1 MREGTDPEM
10 SMSVSG
16 YLSASDTYDITEP
29 PQYYDVLVDPL
40 SCSYQEPDLQS
51 PLYGQQPFSHV
62 NVQFSMYGA
71 PNAQACNPPYPYSH
85 QCSEFTCEP
94 DMEVQSPTRGS
105 IVGLPVL
112 KRPRMGHGARVKG
125 QDELCVVCG
134 DKASGYHYNALTCEG
149 CKGFFRRSVTK
160 KAVYRCKSGGSCE
173 MDMYMRRKCQ
183 DCRLRKCRAVGMLA
197 ECLLTEVQCQ
207 SKRLRKGSKYRGH
220 NVSTGRAEDE
230 YSESRSVSSTSR
242 FTARV
247 SGFSR
252 EQRCILN
259 RIVEAYR
266 RYIIQDNTHCRV
278 CFFFSLKMKTHI
290 LLLIYHKISLF
301 FFPQVPLWSCLTNN
315 IDLTPPQTEKLLQFL
330 RSVPGFELLDG
341 SDQNTLLSSSSVE
354 VMFLLLAQQFSENPT
369 SVSNALYSANSNN
382 SNPDWVKTLES
393 KTGNSH
399 RTLTH
404 SGLNDEFLRSMV
416 NFLHSMVTIAVTEAE
431 YALLTATA
439 VLCSDRPS
447 LRAVGCVENLQEF
460 ILELLSR
467 ACCCCSQ
474 GTAQDPRRFARLLGR
489 LTELRTL
496 RHNHLTLLPQQP
508 WDMQP

>member
-29 PQYYDVLVDPL
+29 PQYY
-40 SCSYQEPDLQS
+40 
-51 PLYGQQPFSHV
+51 
-62 NVQFSMYGA
+62 
-71 PNAQACNPPYPYSH
+71 
-85 QCSEFTCEP
+85 
-94 DMEVQSPTRGS
+94 
-105 IVGLPVL
+105 
-112 KRPRMGHGARVKG
+112 
-125 QDELCVVCG
+125 
-134 DKASGYHYNALTCEG
+134 
-149 CKGFFRRSVTK
+149 GFFRRSVTK

-207 SKRLRKGSKYRGH
+207 SKRLRKGSKHRGH
-220 NVSTGRAEDE
+220 SWSTGRAEDE

-242 FTARV
+242 FTTRV

-278 CFFFSLKMKTHI
+278 
-290 LLLIYHKISLF
+290 
-301 FFPQVPLWSCLTNN
+301 PLWSSLTNN
-315 IDLTPPQTEKLLQFL
+315 IDLTPPQAEKLLQFL

-354 VMFLLLAQQFSENPT
+354 VMFLLLAQQFSE
-369 SVSNALYSANSNN
+369 SNALYTANPNN

-393 KTGNSH
+393 KTGDSH

-404 SGLNDEFLRSMV
+404 SGLNDEFSRSVV

-439 VLCSDRPS
+439 VLCSADRPS

-460 ILELLSR
+460 VLELLSR

>member
-10 SMSVSG
+10 SMSVGG
-16 YLSASDTYDITEP
+16 YLSASDTFDITE

-51 PLYGQQPFSHV
+51 PLYGQQPFSPV

-71 PNAQACNPPYPYSH
+71 PNTQVCNPPYPYSH
-85 QCSEFTCEP
+85 QCSEYICEP
-94 DMEVQSPTRGS
+94 EIEVQSPTRGS
-105 IVGLPVL
+105 IIGLPVL

-207 SKRLRKGSKYRGH
+207 SKRLRKGYKNRGH
-220 NVSTGRAEDE
+220 NGSTGKVEDD

-242 FTARV
+242 FTTR
-247 SGFSR
+247 
-252 EQRCILN
+252 
-259 RIVEAYR
+259 
-266 RYIIQDNTHCRV
+266 
-278 CFFFSLKMKTHI
+278 
-290 LLLIYHKISLF
+290 
-301 FFPQVPLWSCLTNN
+301 VPLWSSLTDT
-315 IDLTPPQTEKLLQFL
+315 DLTPQTEKLLLFL
-330 RSVPGFELLDG
+330 RSIPGFELLDS
-341 SDQNTLLSSSSVE
+341 SDQNTLLSCSSIE

-369 SVSNALYSANSNN
+369 GVSAAFYPANSNN
-382 SNPDWVKTLES
+382 SNSDWAKTLES

-399 RTLTH
+399 RILTH
-404 SGLNDEFLRSMV
+404 SGLNDELLRSVV

-447 LRAVGCVENLQEF
+447 LRAVSCVENLQEF
-460 ILELLSR
+460 VLELLSR
-467 ACCCCSQ
+467 ACCCSSE

-496 RHNHLTLLPQQP
+496 RHNHLTLLPQQS
-508 WDMQP
+508 WDMQS

>member
-1 MREGTDPEM
+1 M
-10 SMSVSG
+10 SG
-16 YLSASDTYDITEP
+16 
-29 PQYYDVLVDPL
+29 
-40 SCSYQEPDLQS
+40 
-51 PLYGQQPFSHV
+51 
-62 NVQFSMYGA
+62 
-71 PNAQACNPPYPYSH
+71 
-85 QCSEFTCEP
+85 
-94 DMEVQSPTRGS
+94 
-105 IVGLPVL
+105 
-112 KRPRMGHGARVKG
+112 
-125 QDELCVVCG
+125 
-134 DKASGYHYNALTCEG
+134 
-149 CKGFFRRSVTK
+149 
-160 KAVYRCKSGGSCE
+160 
-173 MDMYMRRKCQ
+173 
-183 DCRLRKCRAVGMLA
+183 
-197 ECLLTEVQCQ
+197 LLTEVQCQ
-207 SKRLRKGSKYRGH
+207 SKRLRKGSKHRGH
-220 NVSTGRAEDE
+220 SGSTGRAEDE

-242 FTARV
+242 FTTRV

-252 EQRCILN
+252 EQRYILN

-278 CFFFSLKMKTHI
+278 
-290 LLLIYHKISLF
+290 
-301 FFPQVPLWSCLTNN
+301 PLWSSLTNN
-315 IDLTPPQTEKLLQFL
+315 IDLTPPQAEKLLQFL

-354 VMFLLLAQQFSENPT
+354 VMFLLLAQQFSE
-369 SVSNALYSANSNN
+369 SNALYPANPNN

-393 KTGNSH
+393 KTGDSH

-404 SGLNDEFLRSMV
+404 SGLNEFSRSVV

-447 LRAVGCVENLQEF
+447 LRAPGCVENLQEF
-460 ILELLSR
+460 VLELLSR

>member
-16 YLSASDTYDITEP
+16 YLSASDAFDITDHS
-29 PQYYDVLVDPL
+29 QYYDVLVDPL

-51 PLYGQQPFSHV
+51 PLYGQQPFSPV

-71 PNAQACNPPYPYSH
+71 QNVPACNPPYPYSH
-85 QCSEFTCEP
+85 QCSEYTCEP
-94 DMEVQSPTRGS
+94 DMEVQSSTARAS

-160 KAVYRCKSGGSCE
+160 KAVYHCKSGGSCE

-207 SKRLRKGSKYRGH
+207 SKRLRKGSKHRGH
-220 NVSTGRAEDE
+220 NGSSARAEDD

-242 FTARV
+242 INTRV
-247 SGFSR
+247 SSGFSR

-259 RIVEAYR
+259 RIVEAFR

-278 CFFFSLKMKTHI
+278 
-290 LLLIYHKISLF
+290 
-301 FFPQVPLWSCLTNN
+301 PLWSSLTNTH
-315 IDLTPPQTEKLLQFL
+315 LTPPQTEKLLQFL
-330 RSVPGFELLDG
+330 RSVPGFDLLDS
-341 SDQNTLLSSSSVE
+341 SDQNTLLSSASVE

-369 SVSNALYSANSNN
+369 SVSTALYPANLNN
-382 SNPDWVKTLES
+382 SNPDWGKTLES
-393 KTGNSH
+393 KNGSSH
-399 RTLTH
+399 RILTH
-404 SGLNDEFLRSMV
+404 SGLNDELLRSVV

-439 VLCSDRPS
+439 VLCSDRPT

-460 ILELLSR
+460 VLELLSR
-467 ACCCCSQ
+467 VCCSCSQ
-474 GTAQDPRRFARLLGR
+474 RTGAQDPRRFARLLGR